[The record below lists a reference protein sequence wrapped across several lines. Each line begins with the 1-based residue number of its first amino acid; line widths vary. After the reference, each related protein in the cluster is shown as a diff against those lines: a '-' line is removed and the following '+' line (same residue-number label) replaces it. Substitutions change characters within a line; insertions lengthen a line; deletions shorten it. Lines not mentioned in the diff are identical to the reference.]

1 MYWALVMV
9 NFTCQFDCG
18 RDAQIAGKILF
29 LGVPRRMFS
38 EDISICLE
46 NVKISLSDV
55 CGHRSI
61 HEVPA

>member
-1 MYWALVMV
+1 MGNLTVHL
-9 NFTCQFDCG
+9 TG
-18 RDAQIAGKILF
+18 PRDAQIAGKILF

>member
-1 MYWALVMV
+1 MGNLTVHL
-9 NFTCQFDCG
+9 TG
-18 RDAQIAGKILF
+18 PRDAQIAGKILF

-55 CGHRSI
+55 CGHHSI
-61 HEVPA
+61 HEVPE

>member
-1 MYWALVMV
+1 MGNLTVHL
-9 NFTCQFDCG
+9 TG
-18 RDAQIAGKILF
+18 PRDAQISGKILF